1 MKLNSTP
8 AADGYYMPAEYA
20 AQDKIWMIWPERPDN
35 WRDDAVPAQQAYAA
49 VARAISEFEPV
60 TMLASK
66 AQYEKCRRKLPP
78 EINVIKMESD
88 DAWCRDVGPTFL
100 INGKGGRRACDWTFN
115 AWGGKVDG
123 LYDTWDK
130 DDKIASSICNL
141 ENVDYYR
148 TDNFVLEGGSIHV
161 DGEGTLLT
169 TRMCLLSAGRNPHM
183 TKQEIESRLCEYLG
197 VTKVLWLRD
206 GIDPDETN
214 GHIDDVACFVAPGE
228 VACAYTDNPKHPFY
242 DALQKAYTDLCGMTD
257 AKGRP
262 LKVHKIC
269 CPEETVRI
277 GEYQCG

>member
-1 MKLNSTP
+1 
-8 AADGYYMPAEYA
+8 
-20 AQDKIWMIWPERPDN
+20 
-35 WRDDAVPAQQAYAA
+35 
-49 VARAISEFEPV
+49 
-60 TMLASK
+60 
-66 AQYEKCRRKLPP
+66 
-78 EINVIKMESD
+78 MESD

-161 DGEGTLLT
+161 DGDGTLLT

-183 TKQEIESRLCEYLG
+183 TKQEIELRLCEYLG

-214 GHIDDVACFVAPGE
+214 GHIDDVACLS
-228 VACAYTDNPKHPFY
+228 HP
-242 DALQKAYTDLCGMTD
+242 ARWPA
-257 AKGRP
+257 
-262 LKVHKIC
+262 HI
-269 CPEETVRI
+269 RI
-277 GEYQCG
+277 IQSTLSMMLSKSLYGFMWDDGCQGTSA